1 MSAPAGRGG
10 RSTAGLRELPPARW
24 VDLGLVVIL
33 ELVAAVLF
41 VPPFGSPVGAMAAA
55 GGVGA
60 GTVVALVCTGTR
72 QGPAPALALAA
83 LVHAGLAPWVLPDTG
98 SGRQAV
104 RAVLAATVTV
114 WRDALTLPVPLT
126 SFPAMTVLPWLVGMA
141 GGVVAGR
148 AALSSRVLV
157 AGTTVLA
164 QRPWP
169 SPGAMAPPWRPLRW
183 ARS

>member
-60 GTVVALVCTGTR
+60 GTVVALVCTSTR
-72 QGPAPALALAA
+72 QGPATAKP
-83 LVHAGLAPWVLPDTG
+83 TTSCG
-98 SGRQAV
+98 S
-104 RAVLAATVTV
+104 
-114 WRDALTLPVPLT
+114 PLT
-126 SFPAMTVLPWLVGMA
+126 
-141 GGVVAGR
+141 
-148 AALSSRVLV
+148 
-157 AGTTVLA
+157 
-164 QRPWP
+164 
-169 SPGAMAPPWRPLRW
+169 
-183 ARS
+183 